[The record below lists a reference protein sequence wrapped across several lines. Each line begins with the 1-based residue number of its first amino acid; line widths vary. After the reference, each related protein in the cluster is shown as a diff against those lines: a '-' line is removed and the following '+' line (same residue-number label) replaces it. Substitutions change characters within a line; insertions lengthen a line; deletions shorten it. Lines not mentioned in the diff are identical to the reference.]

1 MRNSYARNQDCAIC
15 GHVITAKRSG
25 FKQKYCSN
33 RCRDTHRRQ
42 LNFAFFD
49 ATRYPPQGKPRNATN
64 PSTISKYYKAENRD
78 RGSAVSWRRIV
89 QIEVIEPH
97 TWTPIT
103 STDGVTSQ
111 QATLRRSALV
121 GKVTP

>member
-25 FKQKYCSN
+25 RKRKYCSN

-49 ATRYPPQGKPRNATN
+49 ATRYPPQGKPRNAAN
-64 PSTISKYYKAENRD
+64 PSTISENCKAENRD

-89 QIEVIEPH
+89 QIEVIEPFH
-97 TWTPIT
+97 WTPIK
-103 STDGVTSQ
+103 STDGV
-111 QATLRRSALV
+111 QAYQTTLRRSALV
-121 GKVTP
+121 EKAAP